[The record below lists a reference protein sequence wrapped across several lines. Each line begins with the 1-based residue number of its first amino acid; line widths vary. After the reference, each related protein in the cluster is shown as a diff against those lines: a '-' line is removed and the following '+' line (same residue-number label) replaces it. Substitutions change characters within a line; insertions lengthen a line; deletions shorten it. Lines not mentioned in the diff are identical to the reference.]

1 VGRVDRMRPVLHD
14 AREGRCALKDCD
26 RRPYEAAA

>member
-1 VGRVDRMRPVLHD
+1 MGRRHRLNAAFHD
-14 AREGRCALKDCD
+14 TPWRQGALKDCD